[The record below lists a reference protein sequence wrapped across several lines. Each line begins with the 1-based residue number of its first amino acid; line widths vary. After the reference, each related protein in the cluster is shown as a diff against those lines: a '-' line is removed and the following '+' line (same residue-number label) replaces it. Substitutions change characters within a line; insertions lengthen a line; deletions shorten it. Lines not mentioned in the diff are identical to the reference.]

1 MFSLRF
7 FAHNS
12 LFFAAIY
19 GILIFLSYGRKMGL
33 RGKRETHTKDMKLNG
48 ASTFQQVTYVLG
60 VVKS

>member
-48 ASTFQQVTYVLG
+48 ASTFQQVT
-60 VVKS
+60 